1 MTLIFFHTEN
11 LATEIEVWKD
21 MKKIKH
27 LPAPLSQKKAMRLQY
42 QVHLIMRYFLIITAC
57 VKHNT
62 HDTKRVHNIHMF
74 LLLLFSEMS
83 QD

>member
-1 MTLIFFHTEN
+1 MNALGIAAGVMDPRNVGFFKCRASRTYH
-11 LATEIEVWKD
+11 
-21 MKKIKH
+21 
-27 LPAPLSQKKAMRLQY
+27 LSQKKAMRLQY